1 MSTTAYSSGLDR
13 TPANHVPLTPLGFL
27 DRSADVYP
35 DRIAVIHGGLRQ
47 TWSQTRDRCY
57 RMASA
62 LAGRGVQRGDTVA
75 IIAPNTP
82 AMLEAH
88 FGVPLAGAVLNSIN
102 CRLDAEG
109 VAFILRHGEAKILL
123 VDSEFAAL
131 AARAVERLENP
142 PLLID
147 IHDSMGPDAAPIGVI
162 DYESLLA
169 SGDPAFEGV
178 WPIDEWEPIAL
189 NYTSGT
195 TGDPKGVVPSHRG
208 TYLMS
213 LMQMTSW
220 PLPHNPVYL
229 WTLPM
234 FHANGWCFTWA
245 ITAAAGTHVC
255 LRKVTARAILD
266 AIADHGVDHFCAAPT
281 VMAML
286 TDSSPAERKA
296 LPRRVKVLT
305 AGSPP
310 PAAMLEAITTMGFDV
325 DHVFGI
331 TEVSGTP
338 VTCASQ
344 PAWVDLPV
352 EQKSRLQARQGV
364 RAAALE
370 GLMVAD
376 AQTLEPVPRD
386 GRTPGELLIRGNTVM
401 KGYLKNPTST
411 AKAFFGGWFHTGD
424 IAVVHPDGYVQIT
437 DREKDV
443 IISGG
448 ENISSV
454 EVEDVLHQHPAV
466 LSAAVVAKPDDKWGE
481 VPCAFVELRS
491 GSAPISEDEVIAFCR
506 DRLAKFKCP
515 REVRFMILP
524 KTATGKIQKFRLR
537 EIAGSREAITRVAG

>member
-35 DRIAVIHGGLRQ
+35 DRVAVIHGELRQ

-195 TGDPKGVVPSHRG
+195 TGDPKGVVPSHRFNDE
-208 TYLMS
+208 L
-213 LMQMTSW
+213 
-220 PLPHNPVYL
+220 
-229 WTLPM
+229 
-234 FHANGWCFTWA
+234 
-245 ITAAAGTHVC
+245 
-255 LRKVTARAILD
+255 
-266 AIADHGVDHFCAAPT
+266 T
-281 VMAML
+281 V
-286 TDSSPAERKA
+286 
-296 LPRRVKVLT
+296 
-305 AGSPP
+305 
-310 PAAMLEAITTMGFDV
+310 
-325 DHVFGI
+325 
-331 TEVSGTP
+331 
-338 VTCASQ
+338 
-344 PAWVDLPV
+344 
-352 EQKSRLQARQGV
+352 LQ
-364 RAAALE
+364 
-370 GLMVAD
+370 
-376 AQTLEPVPRD
+376 
-386 GRTPGELLIRGNTVM
+386 N
-401 KGYLKNPTST
+401 
-411 AKAFFGGWFHTGD
+411 FTGD
-424 IAVVHPDGYVQIT
+424 PGDP
-437 DREKDV
+437 EKT
-443 IISGG
+443 
-448 ENISSV
+448 
-454 EVEDVLHQHPAV
+454 L
-466 LSAAVVAKPDDKWGE
+466 K
-481 VPCAFVELRS
+481 
-491 GSAPISEDEVIAFCR
+491 R
-506 DRLAKFKCP
+506 DRKS
-515 REVRFMILP
+515 V
-524 KTATGKIQKFRLR
+524 
-537 EIAGSREAITRVAG
+537 V